1 MYKKI
6 ITVLFCIFV
15 TALYAQDPEE
25 LTREGVE
32 LGRKQKYEESL
43 QKLDESIKLYNVRSA
58 KTLHN
63 MGYVYELKGEIDKAI
78 PAYEEAV
85 RRNPIQIPSLE
96 RLGYLYYKTCLYDK
110 AVATGEN
117 VLKLDPKNQEVIKW
131 LPDAYKQK
139 LIAQAK
145 AQMEEAAQKE
155 EKKVTKEEVAEEEK
169 PQEKKRIL
177 LATVDLMSR
186 TGYFLEGSG
195 FEVVSDNGIGPN
207 MPYLF
212 FVDVGPF
219 DGWEAR
225 ITIGNPYYGALMPD
239 VNAWMEKVEGMFN
252 AGGYY
257 LGFGILGNHHRSGD
271 VFGQNKHLNDYKMG
285 ILFGLTKDKAKV
297 DIALYPR
304 LIMRDGEKSSGE
316 TFDADYFDFTYTY
329 IFDKYLS
336 YYTRLTINEFY
347 FFDHTIPACLY
358 TGVYDFSIGVV
369 LNRYNE
375 LTGQRKLSFRF
386 SLTERMY
393 FGNMNIDDPYAK
405 FGNGQGWFGINTDK
419 WTKGDP
425 FSGFKSLSHVFTA
438 GVEEYVHK
446 NVFLYQTLGFELAD
460 TSENHHEITFKLGA
474 GVEL

>member
-6 ITVLFCIFV
+6 FSTLFCIFL
-15 TALYAQDPEE
+15 TAVYAQDPED

-43 QKLDESIKLYNVRSA
+43 QKLDESIKIYNVRSA

-63 MGYVYELKGEIDKAI
+63 MGYVYELKGDIANAI

-96 RLGYLYYKTCLYDK
+96 RLGYLYYKTGLFDK
-110 AVATGEN
+110 AVATGEQ

-139 LIAQAK
+139 LIAQAQK
-145 AQMEEAAQKE
+145 QMEERAAQE
-155 EKKVTKEEVAEEEK
+155 EKKAVKEVTAEEEK
-169 PQEKKRIL
+169 PKETKRIL
-177 LATVDLMSR
+177 RATVDGMFR
-186 TGYFLEGSG
+186 VGYFLDSRG
-195 FEVVSDNGIGPN
+195 FEIVSDNGLGPN
-207 MPYLF
+207 IPVQAF
-212 FVDVGPF
+212 IDAGPF

-225 ITIGNPYYGALMPD
+225 VTTGNPYYGALLPD
-239 VNAWMEKVEGMFN
+239 VNAWMEKVEGLFN

-257 LGFGILGNHHRSGD
+257 LGFGMLGNHHRSGGL
-271 VFGQNKHLNDYKMG
+271 FGQDEHINDYKLGMV
-285 ILFGLTKDKAKV
+285 FGFTQDKAKI

-304 LIMRDGEKSSGE
+304 LIMRDGEKSSGQ
-316 TFDADYFDFTYTY
+316 TFDADYFDFVYTYT
-329 IFDKYLS
+329 FDKYLY
-336 YYTRLTINEFY
+336 YYTKFTINEFY
-347 FFDHTIPACLY
+347 FFDHTIPACAY
-358 TGVYDFSIGVV
+358 VGVYDFSIGVV
-369 LNRYNE
+369 LSRYNE
-375 LTGQRKLSFRF
+375 LTGQKQLSFNF

-393 FGNMNIDDPYAK
+393 FDSINTENPYAK

-425 FSGFKSLSHVFTA
+425 FSGFRSLSHVFSV

-460 TSENHHEITFKLGA
+460 TSEDHHEITIKIGA